1 MGMGPQSPMGARAKQ
16 GINQGFYDNKMQW
29 WLMAFMTS
37 KIIPKHWNEEKNK
50 SFVRFHP
57 KLRWFQLGMFEMW
70 NEKRIGAEK
79 PRNGF
84 HTNLNFPQEIKPGI
98 TSYTYT
104 YTYKYTHT
112 YMYTYTYNIHDPLSS
127 WIVCKFHSPAISTF
141 WNNFI
146 LDTKVEQ
153 LSKRMNSAGNE
164 GVAPSYRSFFLLDSS
179 RATKAI
185 LGSG

>member
-1 MGMGPQSPMGARAKQ
+1 MTLQWFEWDLTHPWELVPKKASIG
-16 GINQGFYDNKMQW
+16 GFDIGNDNRMRW
-29 WLMAFMTS
+29 WLMAFFTS
-37 KIIPKHWNEEKNK
+37 KLVPKHSNEDKYK
-50 SFVRFHP
+50 RLMQFHP
-57 KLRWFQLGMFEMW
+57 KLRWFQLWMFEMW

-141 WNNFI
+141 WKNFI
-146 LDTKVEQ
+146 SD
-153 LSKRMNSAGNE
+153 KRWNSWVFE
-164 GVAPSYRSFFLLDSS
+164 W
-179 RATKAI
+179 
-185 LGSG
+185 GS